1 MELKFKSESE
11 RKIVQEEA
19 AKLGITLEEYFLKR
33 RKLEIGLTDWE
44 RRLAQKQNWREKRH
58 RYMRAIRRFHDSTR
72 GKEFHKKLARFL
84 ATRDTSSKLAYYQSA
99 LDKEKFFESIDFNSL
114 DEKREL
120 LIAFS
125 SLLTHA
131 LIEERYYAPLQES
144 VDYKL
149 FLATVIVETLDTF
162 YKLVT
167 GKDEE
172 VDWEFWCDLFRG
184 EVNEGSEKTDEA
196 IAT

>member
-19 AKLGITLEEYFLKR
+19 SRLGITLEEYFLRR

-44 RRLAQKQNWREKRH
+44 RKLTQKQNWREKRH
-58 RYMRAIRRFHDSTR
+58 RYMRAIKRFHNSTR
-72 GKEFHKKLARFL
+72 GKEFHKKLGRFL
-84 ATRDTSSKLAYYQSA
+84 TTRDTSSKLAYYQSA

-144 VDYKL
+144 VDYRL

-162 YKLVT
+162 SKLVT
-167 GKDEE
+167 GKEE
-172 VDWEFWCDLFRG
+172 EIDWEFWYDLFSS
-184 EVNEGSEKTDEA
+184 EMNEESKNVCEEP
-196 IAT
+196 AT